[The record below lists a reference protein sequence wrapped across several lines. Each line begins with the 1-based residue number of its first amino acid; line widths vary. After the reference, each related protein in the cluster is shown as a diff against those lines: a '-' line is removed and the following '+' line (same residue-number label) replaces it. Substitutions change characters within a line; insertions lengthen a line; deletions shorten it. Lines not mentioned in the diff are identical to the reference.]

1 MGGEVK
7 GREKKGE
14 RGRGGEGMERGQ
26 GGEGSPWDS
35 VSPKYFF
42 VTSLEKMLCLS
53 VFMYRKVEGS

>member
-35 VSPKYFF
+35 VSLK
-42 VTSLEKMLCLS
+42 
-53 VFMYRKVEGS
+53 